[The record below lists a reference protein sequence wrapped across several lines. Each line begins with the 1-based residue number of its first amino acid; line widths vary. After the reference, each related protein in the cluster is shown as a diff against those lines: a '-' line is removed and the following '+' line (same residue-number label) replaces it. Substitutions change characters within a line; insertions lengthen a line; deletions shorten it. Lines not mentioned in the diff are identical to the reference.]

1 MKFIAHRGASCEA
14 QEDTLEALLLASGL
28 GAFAVECDP
37 RLAKDGI
44 VIFHDHDLTRL
55 AGDPARV
62 EDLTIPELRDKLAA
76 KGLSLTTLDDLLGN
90 YRGRASILLDFCF
103 SPDDEFFGRL
113 RTTGLPLIM
122 GVHAP
127 DEARRAA
134 RFFPPEQILAF
145 MPKASDLAAFSEA
158 GAGIL
163 RLWEPWEEVGRIP
176 EIKASLP
183 RPSEIFIMSCD
194 PAIRHPLRCMDGSE
208 GSIRRLAAL
217 GADGVLLN
225 DIRMAVATGI

>member
-1 MKFIAHRGASCEA
+1 MKFIAHRGASCEK
-14 QEDTLEALLLASGL
+14 QEDTLEALHLASGL

-37 RLAKDGI
+37 RKAKDGI

-62 EDLTIPELRDKLAA
+62 EDLTISEIRGKLAA
-76 KGLSLTTLDDLLGN
+76 KGLALTTLDELLEN

-103 SPDDEFFGRL
+103 APDYALLGRL
-113 RTTGLPLIM
+113 RATGLPLIM

-134 RFFPPEQILAF
+134 KFFPPERILAF
-145 MPKASDLAAFSEA
+145 MPRPGELPAFSEA

-163 RLWEPWEEVGRIP
+163 RFWEQWEEVGRIR

-183 RPSEIFIMSCD
+183 RPAEIFIMSCD
-194 PAIRHPLRCMDGSE
+194 PAIKHPLRCMDGSE
-208 GSIRRLAAL
+208 DSLRRLAAL

-225 DIRMAVATGI
+225 DIRMAVGSGI